1 MSTTARAVHA
11 AVVVVAGLIGV
22 VGSSSAAAAQRGR
35 PATAA
40 QPTPHDSRRDARS
53 QRSSMT
59 MNVDSRQR
67 GGEQRGH
74 DRFRNNQRLSPTVV
88 YYVPVPVGYGG
99 GGGVYDTDG
108 RPLYEAYERQVTREY
123 GQPVVGTPD
132 LSGSSYVVAEGGVMI
147 VDVGDGQRRSVASCA
162 ALSADATPDGHPRTV
177 FYQPPAD
184 GIILR
189 EGSTGR
195 VRGTPPATANACYGV
210 DAYGRTEL
218 RY

>member
-22 VGSSSAAAAQRGR
+22 VGGSSSAAAQRGR

-40 QPTPHDSRRDARS
+40 QPTPQDSRREARS
-53 QRSSMT
+53 QRSSMS
-59 MNVDSRQR
+59 MIVDSRQR
-67 GGEQRGH
+67 GADQRGQ

-88 YYVPVPVGYGG
+88 YYVPVPTGYGG

-108 RPLYEAYERQVTREY
+108 RPLYEAYERQVAREY
-123 GQPVVGTPD
+123 SQPVVGTPD
-132 LSGSSYVVAEGGVMI
+132 LSGAPYVVGAGGVMI
-147 VDVGDGQRRSVASCA
+147 VDVGDGQPRTVASCA
-162 ALSADATPDGHPRTV
+162 ALSAEATPDGRPRTV
-177 FYQPPAD
+177 FYQGPSD

-189 EGSTGR
+189 EGNTGR

-210 DAYGRTEL
+210 DPYGRTEL